1 MSRISAF
8 SSLVIGAFVAVIGS
22 SAGAAPLTL
31 IDSNSTAD
39 FSTNTQ
45 AGAFSWTVDGV
56 QQLSQQW
63 FWYRVGNTAEQSV
76 DALPIASQALSDGNG
91 DGFSDTLFTKYN
103 GTGFTLS
110 IKYSLQGG
118 GLGSGASDL
127 GEQISIH
134 NASGH
139 SLDFHFFQYSNFE
152 LNGTP
157 NNQVAVFTNN
167 NQVEQVRAGGT
178 GTLSETVITPVPN
191 HREIAFYPTTLNAL
205 NDGAPTTLSDT
216 PLGTVI
222 GPGNVTWAYQW
233 DVTIANNATFQIS
246 KDKALSF
253 VPEPS
258 AIVMAGMGLLGLI
271 SFVRSRRRTV

>member
-1 MSRISAF
+1 MTRIFTSA
-8 SSLVIGAFVAVIGS
+8 LAIGVFVAAMG
-22 SAGAAPLTL
+22 APAWAAPVSL
-31 IDSNSTAD
+31 IDSNSVAD

-45 AGAFSWTVDGV
+45 AGAFSWTVDGI

-63 FWYRVGNTAEQSV
+63 FWYRIGNTAEQSI
-76 DALPIASQALSDGNG
+76 DTLPILSQALSDATG
-91 DGFSDTLFTKYN
+91 DGFNDTLFTKYN
-103 GTGFTLS
+103 GAGFTLS
-110 IKYSLQGG
+110 LKYSLQGG
-118 GLGSGASDL
+118 SVGSGASDL

-134 NASGH
+134 NSSGH

-157 NNQVAVFTNN
+157 ANQTAVFTNN
-167 NQVEQVRAGGT
+167 NQVEQVRVGGT
-178 GTLSETVITPVPN
+178 GTLSETVITPVPT
-191 HREIAFYPTTLNAL
+191 HREIAFFPATLNAL
-205 NDGAPTTLSDT
+205 NDGSPTTLTDT
-216 PLGTVI
+216 PIGTVI

-258 AIVMAGMGLLGLI
+258 ALLMAGMGLLGLV
-271 SFVRSRRRTV
+271 SFVARRRHKA